1 MTKYLIA
8 YFSTA
13 IVFLVIDFIWLGY
26 VAKGIYA
33 EGIGQYLRETP
44 QMGAAVAFYLLYVIG
59 IVFFAISPALDAGS
73 AVKALAYGALFGF
86 FAYATYDVTN
96 YATIKDWPLKMS
108 IIDTVWG
115 TALTGTS
122 AWAGYMITQMLSKT
136 S

>member
-13 IVFLVIDFIWLGY
+13 VVFFVIDIIWIGY
-26 VAKGIYA
+26 IAKGIYV
-33 EGIGQYLRETP
+33 EGIGQYLREPP
-44 QMGAAVAFYLLYVIG
+44 QMGAAAAFYILFVGG
-59 IVFFAISPALDAGS
+59 IVFFAVSPGLDSGS
-73 AVKALAYGALFGF
+73 ALKALSYGALFGF
-86 FAYATYDVTN
+86 FCYATYDVTN

-122 AWAGYMITQMLSKT
+122 AWAGFMVTRMFSN
-136 S
+136 